1 MEYGQGPRQPGFSIT
16 HLMVTDVEGSFKS
29 FDISITGSKDD
40 FSDAVVELSAD
51 VNSVSTDNEQR
62 DTHLKS
68 ADFFDAVK
76 YPKITFVSK
85 SFKKLDDKKYKITGD
100 LTMRGITKTVEL
112 DAAGIVIEHPM
123 TKKPVAGFKV
133 LGKIKRSDFGIGSG
147 FAEAMLS
154 DEVVVRASAEFNK
167 KQ

>member
-1 MEYGQGPRQPGFSIT
+1 
-16 HLMVTDVEGSFKS
+16 
-29 FDISITGSKDD
+29 
-40 FSDAVVELSAD
+40 
-51 VNSVSTDNEQR
+51 
-62 DTHLKS
+62 
-68 ADFFDAVK
+68 
-76 YPKITFVSK
+76 
-85 SFKKLDDKKYKITGD
+85 KITGD